1 MRQSILTN
9 MCFMPN
15 QNNNHI
21 MNPARMSC
29 SSCGCTLYYK
39 DAVGQWIKCPRCPA
53 KYLIDVL
60 DDNDGNEDSL
70 IGHKRHEVFC
80 FPGQCDYQTFRM
92 KCFDML
98 MEMSPADI
106 FSEMTI
112 IEEAECFLPYVAN
125 IGGDNYDTYEAVYVG
140 DEKKRIIMERFSTL
154 KFKNNDSLFGTLSRR
169 HCKNEGDSRMVQVD
183 QDKMHRLQGWTAVAD
198 EIHYY
203 PFYCMTARYKG
214 TTFHLYSLGNA
225 SIQHQGLPVDGMLHK
240 KPKLERMDSHS
251 NTQAKRIA
259 VVAMALMLAFLA
271 LAYWPEIH
279 GIWDD
284 TIARANQKW
293 TVMLQRSSYFAY
305 VLAFLAIGVA
315 LVAITAITI
324 LATTIAFKTLYGVT
338 WLALALRLKI
348 RNRRSIRQRLEEITQ
363 VQRRK
368 QQDAYARFGISL
380 DNLHDE
386 ITNLR
391 P

>member
-1 MRQSILTN
+1 M
-9 MCFMPN
+9 
-15 QNNNHI
+15 
-21 MNPARMSC
+21 
-29 SSCGCTLYYK
+29 G
-39 DAVGQWIKCPRCPA
+39 
-53 KYLIDVL
+53 
-60 DDNDGNEDSL
+60 
-70 IGHKRHEVFC
+70 
-80 FPGQCDYQTFRM
+80 
-92 KCFDML
+92 
-98 MEMSPADI
+98 I
-106 FSEMTI
+106 FNS
-112 IEEAECFLPYVAN
+112 
-125 IGGDNYDTYEAVYVG
+125 
-140 DEKKRIIMERFSTL
+140 
-154 KFKNNDSLFGTLSRR
+154 
-169 HCKNEGDSRMVQVD
+169 
-183 QDKMHRLQGWTAVAD
+183 
-198 EIHYY
+198 
-203 PFYCMTARYKG
+203 
-214 TTFHLYSLGNA
+214 
-225 SIQHQGLPVDGMLHK
+225 
-240 KPKLERMDSHS
+240 
-251 NTQAKRIA
+251 
-259 VVAMALMLAFLA
+259 LMLAFLA